1 MVPSEDWDVV
11 YLTLD
16 DFHQAAA
23 EALGS
28 DLTTVRA
35 ISNETLAGS
44 ALAAPSASFGDF
56 EQYPDFATKTAFS
69 SKP

>member
-1 MVPSEDWDVV
+1 VVPSEDWDVV